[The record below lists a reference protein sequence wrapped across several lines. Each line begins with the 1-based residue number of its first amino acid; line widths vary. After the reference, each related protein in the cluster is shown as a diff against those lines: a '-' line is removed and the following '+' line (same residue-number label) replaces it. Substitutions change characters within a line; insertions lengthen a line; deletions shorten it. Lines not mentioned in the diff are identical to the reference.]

1 MVVKF
6 LVILIFI
13 ERVVV
18 RVSCVRALVVVDA
31 IIFSVVFKY
40 ISIYMLLF
48 FYSVVYYISL
58 LLLVI
63 LRWEKKASKDKTRSL
78 WFVWK
83 SERERE
89 KEPSFFAFTLLH
101 NFAWDNKIIAHTH
114 THTHTVSVRTI
125 QHVLLLLTTKTKR
138 ERENT
143 TFRTRR
149 NKRNKNLS
157 RDYKTIRHLRRRRR
171 RRDFV

>member
-1 MVVKF
+1 M
-6 LVILIFI
+6 VILIFI

-89 KEPSFFAFTLLH
+89 REREKEPSFFAFTLLH

-114 THTHTVSVRTI
+114 THTHTVSARTI
-125 QHVLLLLTTKTKR
+125 H
-138 ERENT
+138 NT
-143 TFRTRR
+143 
-149 NKRNKNLS
+149 
-157 RDYKTIRHLRRRRR
+157 
-171 RRDFV
+171 

>member
-18 RVSCVRALVVVDA
+18 RVSCVRALIVVDA

-40 ISIYMLLF
+40 ISIYMSLF
-48 FYSVVYYISL
+48 FYSVYISL

-78 WFVWK
+78 WFCV
-83 SERERE
+83 E
-89 KEPSFFAFTLLH
+89 
-101 NFAWDNKIIAHTH
+101 
-114 THTHTVSVRTI
+114 
-125 QHVLLLLTTKTKR
+125 KR
-138 ERENT
+138 ERERALV
-143 TFRTRR
+143 FR
-149 NKRNKNLS
+149 LHS
-157 RDYKTIRHLRRRRR
+157 SAQLCLG
-171 RRDFV
+171 